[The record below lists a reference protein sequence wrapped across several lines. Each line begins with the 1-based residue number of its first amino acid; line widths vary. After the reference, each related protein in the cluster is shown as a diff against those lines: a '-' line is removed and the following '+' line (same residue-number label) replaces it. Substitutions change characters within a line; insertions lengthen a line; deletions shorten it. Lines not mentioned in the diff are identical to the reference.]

1 MSLSLRYAARSH
13 VGLIRDGNEDSGYA
27 SSRLLVIADGMGGQ
41 AAGEIA
47 SAVAVQTLA
56 ELDSPHTTGLSGDP
70 VRDLDDRIKL
80 ANTKIR
86 AIIAQQPELEGM
98 GTTCTA
104 LFLAGGNHFAFA
116 HIGDSRAYRLR
127 GGVLEQISTDHTWVQ
142 RLIDEGQI
150 TPDEAERHPQRSLL
164 MRALGTTAE
173 VDLDLTVL
181 DVQEGDRYLLC
192 SDGLSGFAPFN
203 TLAST
208 LAGYG
213 DPHHA
218 AETLIQHA
226 LRGGGA
232 DNITCIVAD
241 AFEQTPQGSRP
252 PSQAETQYL
261 ELPVVVG
268 AAAENNG
275 VPSYSEA
282 TGQPGANPA
291 DPNVTGVMN
300 AAAVL
305 AAAET
310 KSPAQPDAP
319 VLPAPTVTGDTAELE
334 AVQGD
339 AEPRR
344 RKRWVR
350 PAIIAGTCLVLLAGA
365 GVGGYYYTQQQYY
378 VGADGS
384 GHVAIYQGVDYS
396 LAGIKLSH
404 VYTSA
409 TVVVAGLPTSEQTRV
424 DDSITAT
431 SLTDAKSIVATLSM
445 YESAC
450 EAITAAPTATA
461 TASSTPSAST
471 PPTESAT
478 TPHATET
485 STAKATGKATST
497 AKATASSSAHPST
510 SATTPSSS
518 PTVTPSPSVSPSSSV
533 SSGNTVLGDLTAE
546 CPGTPTG

>member
-47 SAVAVQTLA
+47 SAVAVETLA

-70 VRDLDDRIKL
+70 VRDLDDRIKM
-80 ANTKIR
+80 ANGKIR
-86 AIIAQQPELEGM
+86 AIIAQRPELEGM
-98 GTTCTA
+98 GTTVTA
-104 LFLAGGNHFAFA
+104 LFLAGGSHFAFA

-150 TPDEAERHPQRSLL
+150 TPEEAERHPQRSLL
-164 MRALGTTAE
+164 MRALGTTSE

-181 DVQEGDRYLLC
+181 DLQAGDRYLLC
-192 SDGLSGFAPFN
+192 SDGLSGFVPFN

-241 AFEQTPQGSRP
+241 AYELPAPGSRP

-268 AAAENNG
+268 AAAENQANG
-275 VPSYSEA
+275 LPSYSSVS
-282 TGQPGANPA
+282 GQPGANPA
-291 DPNVTGVMN
+291 DPGVTGVIP
-300 AAAVL
+300 
-305 AAAET
+305 T
-310 KSPAQPDAP
+310 AP
-319 VLPAPTVTGDTAELE
+319 PPPPPAPEGGKDHSDTAELE
-334 AVQGD
+334 AVE
-339 AEPRR
+339 AEPEPHRR
-344 RKRWVR
+344 RRWVR
-350 PAIIAGTCLVLLAGA
+350 PTVITGTCVLVVAALAA
-365 GVGGYYYTQQQYY
+365 GGYIWTQQQYY
-378 VGADGS
+378 VGADTA

-396 LAGIKLSH
+396 VAGIKLSH
-404 VYTSA
+404 VFTA
-409 TVVVAGLPTSEQTRV
+409 EPVTVAGLPTSQRSQV
-424 DDSITAT
+424 DSSITAT
-431 SLTDAKSIVATLSM
+431 SLGDAKAIVSTLSAL
-445 YESAC
+445 ETEC
-450 EAITAAPTATA
+450 AILEAAPV
-461 TASSTPSAST
+461 TASSTPT
-471 PPTESAT
+471 IPLVPDAT
-478 TPHATET
+478 GTTTGKATD
-485 STAKATGKATST
+485 KATGKASGTPT
-497 AKATASSSAHPST
+497 AKATTSSSAHPST
-510 SATTPSSS
+510 TPTAPTSPATTPA
-518 PTVTPSPSVSPSSSV
+518 PSVTPSSSV
-533 SSGNTVLGDLTAE
+533 SSGNADLRQLSAQ
-546 CPGTPTG
+546 CPGHTN

>member
-47 SAVAVQTLA
+47 SAVAVETLA
-56 ELDSPHTTGLSGDP
+56 ELDSPQTQGLTGDP
-70 VRDLDDRIKL
+70 VRDLDDRVKL

-86 AIIAQQPELEGM
+86 AIIAQRPELEGM
-98 GTTCTA
+98 GTTVTA
-104 LFLAGGNHFAFA
+104 LFLAGGTHFAFA

-150 TPDEAERHPQRSLL
+150 TEDEATRHPQRSLL

-181 DVQEGDRYLLC
+181 DVQAGDRYLLC
-192 SDGLSGFAPFN
+192 SDGLSGFVPFN

-208 LAGYG
+208 LTGYG

-241 AFEQTPQGSRP
+241 AFDQAPGGVRP

-268 AAAENNG
+268 AAAENESSAG
-275 VPSYSEA
+275 L
-282 TGQPGANPA
+282 ANYEPPTNPPQAAA
-291 DPNVTGVMN
+291 DPGVTGVIP
-300 AAAVL
+300 
-305 AAAET
+305 T
-310 KSPAQPDAP
+310 T
-319 VLPAPTVTGDTAELE
+319 PAPGAPAPAPAAGEPSVDGREDTAELE
-334 AVQGD
+334 AVEG
-339 AEPRR
+339 EPAGK
-344 RKRWVR
+344 RKRRWVK
-350 PAIIAGTCLVLLAGA
+350 PVAIAGTCVLVLAAA
-365 GVGGYYYTQQQYY
+365 GVGAYYWTQQQYY
-378 VGADGS
+378 VAADGD

-396 LAGIKLSH
+396 LAGVKFSH

-409 TVVVAGLPTSEQTRV
+409 TVTVSGLPTSEQAKV
-424 DDSITAT
+424 QSSITAT
-431 SLTDAKSIVATLSM
+431 SLDDAKSIVSSLSVM
-445 YESAC
+445 ESEC
-450 EAITAAPTATA
+450 AALAAVPSTTAT
-461 TASSTPSAST
+461 SPST
-471 PPTESAT
+471 PPSDTAKPTGTASGSASGT
-478 TPHATET
+478 PSGTASGHASTKAGATGTASPHAGASNTQT
-485 STAKATGKATST
+485 SPSATST
-497 AKATASSSAHPST
+497 
-510 SATTPSSS
+510 
-518 PTVTPSPSVSPSSSV
+518 PTVAPSSSV
-533 SSGNTVLGDLTAE
+533 SSGIAELHQLSAQCPANTD
-546 CPGTPTG
+546 